1 MRRLHTPALALYLS
15 LCLGGTALL
24 AQPGSR
30 PGGGPPDDGM
40 GPPDG
45 MGGPPRL
52 ERLARDLNLSAEQQT
67 RARAVR
73 EKFKPQVQALMEKM
87 RPLHEQLRALLEAE
101 RVDLGAVKAKLTE
114 ISAAQVEMRLLHI
127 QERLEF
133 QTLLT
138 AEQKTKLRALMQEK
152 MERHRERMDR
162 RRQGGDDGDDDDR
175 PRPPRRGSEDRN

>member
-1 MRRLHTPALALYLS
+1 MKRVHASALAICLGLS
-15 LCLGGTALL
+15 LGGSALL
-24 AQPGSR
+24 AQPGMA
-30 PGGGPPDDGM
+30 PGGGPPEDGM

-87 RPLHEQLRALLEAE
+87 RPLHDQLRALLEAE
-101 RVDLGAVKAKLTE
+101 RVDLAAVKAKLTE

-133 QTLLT
+133 QSLLT

-162 RRQGGDDGDDDDR
+162 RRQGSDDNDDDR
-175 PRPPRRGSEDRN
+175 PRPPRRGAEDRN